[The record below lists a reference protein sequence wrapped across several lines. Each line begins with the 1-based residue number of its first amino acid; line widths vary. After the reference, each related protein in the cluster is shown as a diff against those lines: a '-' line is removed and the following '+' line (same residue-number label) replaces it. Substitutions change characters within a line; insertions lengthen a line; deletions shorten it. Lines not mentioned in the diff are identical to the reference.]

1 MSPKQTENDEL
12 RGRFTVWINKT
23 ARNAQINYL
32 RKESRQLKT
41 IPLETTEV
49 QLIASEQDALEQ
61 TVSVANGFD
70 FMESRLADAFRELPL
85 MRRRILEML
94 FVEELSPVEIAAKL
108 HCTVQHVYNQR
119 SLAIKRLRQQMMK
132 ERGQNDEQ

>member
-1 MSPKQTENDEL
+1 MSPKQAENDEL
-12 RGRFTVWINKT
+12 RGRFTVWIIKT

-32 RKESRQLKT
+32 RKESRQPKT

-119 SLAIKRLRQQMMK
+119 SLAIKRLRQQMLK

>member
-1 MSPKQTENDEL
+1 MSHQQTEIDEL
-12 RGRFTVWINKT
+12 RGGYAVWIPKT
-23 ARNAQINYL
+23 ARYAKINYL
-32 RKESRQLKT
+32 RKESRQPKT

-132 ERGQNDEQ
+132 ECGQNDEQ

>member
-1 MSPKQTENDEL
+1 MSPRQTENDEL
-12 RGRFTVWINKT
+12 RGRFTVWITKT
-23 ARNAQINYL
+23 ARNTQINYL
-32 RKESRQLKT
+32 RKESRQPKT

-132 ERGQNDEQ
+132 ECGQNDEQ

>member
-1 MSPKQTENDEL
+1 MSPRQTENDEL
-12 RGRFTVWINKT
+12 RGRFTVWLSKT

-41 IPLETTEV
+41 IPLDTKEV
-49 QLIASEQDALEQ
+49 QLIASERDALEQ
-61 TVSVANGFD
+61 TVSDSDGFE

-94 FVEELSPVEIAAKL
+94 FVEELSPAEIAAKL

-119 SLAIKRLRQQMMK
+119 SLAIKRLRQQIMK
-132 ERGQNDEQ
+132 ERDQNDEQ

>member
-1 MSPKQTENDEL
+1 MSPRQTDNDEL
-12 RGRFTVWINKT
+12 RGRFTVWISKT

-41 IPLETTEV
+41 IPLDTKEV
-49 QLIASEQDALEQ
+49 QLIASERDALEQ
-61 TVSVANGFD
+61 TVSDSDGFE

-94 FVEELSPVEIAAKL
+94 FVEELSPTEIATKL
-108 HCTVQHVYNQR
+108 HCTVQHVYNQC
-119 SLAIKRLRQQMMK
+119 SLAIKRLRQQIMK
-132 ERGQNDEQ
+132 ERDQNDEQ

>member
-12 RGRFTVWINKT
+12 RGRFTVWIIKT

>member
-12 RGRFTVWINKT
+12 RGRFTVWITKT

-61 TVSVANGFD
+61 TVSVANGFE
-70 FMESRLADAFRELPL
+70 FMESRLADAFRELQL
-85 MRRRILEML
+85 MRRRILELL
-94 FVEELSPVEIAAKL
+94 FVEELSPVEL
-108 HCTVQHVYNQR
+108 
-119 SLAIKRLRQQMMK
+119 SLIHI
-132 ERGQNDEQ
+132 

>member
-1 MSPKQTENDEL
+1 MSPRQTENDEL
-12 RGRFTVWINKT
+12 RGRFTVWISKT

-41 IPLETTEV
+41 IPLDTKEV
-49 QLIASEQDALEQ
+49 QLIASERDALEQ
-61 TVSVANGFD
+61 TVSDSDGFE

-94 FVEELSPVEIAAKL
+94 FVEELSPTEIATKL

-119 SLAIKRLRQQMMK
+119 SLAIKRLRQQIMK
-132 ERGQNDEQ
+132 ERDQNDEQ

>member
-12 RGRFTVWINKT
+12 RGRFTVWIIKT

-32 RKESRQLKT
+32 RKESRQPKT

-70 FMESRLADAFRELPL
+70 FMESRLADAFWKLPL

>member
-1 MSPKQTENDEL
+1 MSPRQTENDEL
-12 RGRFTVWINKT
+12 RGRFTAWIMKT
-23 ARNAQINYL
+23 VRNAQINYL

-41 IPLETTEV
+41 IPLDTKEV
-49 QLIASEQDALEQ
+49 QLIASERDALEQ
-61 TVSVANGFD
+61 TVSASDGFE
-70 FMESRLADAFRELPL
+70 FMEGRLADAFRELPL

-94 FVEELSPVEIAAKL
+94 FVEELSPAEIAAKL

-119 SLAIKRLRQQMMK
+119 SLAIKRLRQQIMK

>member
-1 MSPKQTENDEL
+1 M
-12 RGRFTVWINKT
+12 RV
-23 ARNAQINYL
+23 
-32 RKESRQLKT
+32 
-41 IPLETTEV
+41 
-49 QLIASEQDALEQ
+49 ASEQDALEQ
-61 TVSVANGFD
+61 TVSVANGFE

>member
-12 RGRFTVWINKT
+12 RGRFTVWITTT

-61 TVSVANGFD
+61 TVSVANGFE
-70 FMESRLADAFRELPL
+70 FMEGRLADAFRELPL

>member
-1 MSPKQTENDEL
+1 MSPRQTENDEL
-12 RGRFTVWINKT
+12 RGRFTVCITKT

-32 RKESRQLKT
+32 RKESRQPKT

-132 ERGQNDEQ
+132 ECGQNDEQ

>member
-12 RGRFTVWINKT
+12 RGRFTVWITKT

-49 QLIASEQDALEQ
+49 QLNRMHWNRLCPLRMASNSWRAVWQ
-61 TVSVANGFD
+61 THFGNC
-70 FMESRLADAFRELPL
+70 R
-85 MRRRILEML
+85 
-94 FVEELSPVEIAAKL
+94 
-108 HCTVQHVYNQR
+108 
-119 SLAIKRLRQQMMK
+119 
-132 ERGQNDEQ
+132 